1 MPHQTGNGHSRP
13 RSGETAGGRP
23 SPGNQVIP
31 HDSFFKKVFGKPENA
46 ASELRAVLPP
56 GLTARLDLGR
66 LAPVPGTFV
75 DEALRQRHTD
85 VLFSAPLNGED
96 AFVYVLMEHQSS
108 NDNLM
113 AFRMLRYVMRIWD
126 RYVQDN
132 PRARRL
138 PAVIPLVIYN
148 GKGHW
153 SAPRRLQDLI
163 GPAPDPRAE
172 YLPRFSFLLDDL
184 AAIDG
189 KQLRDRDVIPVV
201 RVTTVSFKEA
211 PGNPWAYEVLWEL
224 IGDLH
229 AILSQPGGLEFFVAL
244 LTYIREV
251 GEGPDSELGRVAD
264 ELGPAAKEAYM
275 TTADMLE
282 ARGEARGTLRGRAEA
297 LLQILDARFGPLPEG
312 TDKTV
317 HGGTGDQLKTWT
329 TRAAT
334 VATLDEVFG

>member
-1 MPHQTGNGHSRP
+1 M
-13 RSGETAGGRP
+13 
-23 SPGNQVIP
+23 
-31 HDSFFKKVFGKPENA
+31 
-46 ASELRAVLPP
+46 RAVLPP
-56 GLTARLDLGR
+56 ELTARLDLGR
-66 LAPVPGTFV
+66 LAPVSGTFV

-85 VLFSAPLNGED
+85 VLFSVPLNGED

-108 NDNLM
+108 KDNLM

-126 RYVQDN
+126 RYLQDN

-138 PAVIPLVIYN
+138 PTVVPLVIYN
-148 GKGHW
+148 GKGRW

-163 GPAPDPRAE
+163 GPSPDPHAE

-189 KQLRDRDVIPVV
+189 KQLRDRDLIPIV
-201 RVTTVSFKEA
+201 RVSMVSLREA

-229 AILSQPGGLEFFVAL
+229 AILSQPGGLEFFITL

-264 ELGPAAKEAYM
+264 ELGPAAKEAYV
-275 TTADMLE
+275 TTAAMLE
-282 ARGEARGTLRGRAEA
+282 SRGEARAGAR
-297 LLQILDARFGPLPEG
+297 ILIRVLTAKFGPLPESAS
-312 TDKTV
+312 KKV
-317 HGGTGDQLKTWT
+317 SKASIDQLEEWT

-334 VATLDEVFG
+334 VATLDEVFD